1 MCYNPPLPQHKGEP
15 MNISLVGRHIEL
27 SDAIKNHLMHSI
39 DTLSK
44 FNLDLISVNAVASM
58 NERKKGVMIE
68 FTINV
73 AGKNTIVITQRD
85 DDLYAAV
92 DIAIDRAQKALRR
105 LHDRLSDHKNEGL
118 NEAKNAAARPVD
130 LHAESEAMEDE
141 IVPME
146 LELYKPQ
153 EVAEVLEKLKEST
166 KQFEVFYDNEG
177 KLRVLFK
184 RNDGRYGLY

>member
-1 MCYNPPLPQHKGEP
+1 

-27 SDAIKNHLMHSI
+27 SDAIKDHLMHSI
-39 DTLSK
+39 DTLGK
-44 FNLDLISVNAVASM
+44 YHLDLISVNAIASS
-58 NERKKGVMIE
+58 NERKKGVTIE

-85 DDLYAAV
+85 DDLYAAI

-105 LHDRLSDHKNEGL
+105 LHERLSDHKNEGL
-118 NEAKNAAARPVD
+118 NEAKLAASGTVD
-130 LHAESEAMEDE
+130 LHALSEAMEDE

-153 EVAEVLEKLKEST
+153 EVGEVLEKLKEST
-166 KQFEVFYDNEG
+166 KVFEVFFDIDG
-177 KLRVLFK
+177 KMRVLFK

>member
-1 MCYNPPLPQHKGEP
+1 

-39 DTLSK
+39 DTLGK
-44 FNLDLISVNAVASM
+44 YNLDIISVSAIASM
-58 NERKKGVMIE
+58 NERKKGVSIE
-68 FTINV
+68 FTINI
-73 AGKNTIVITQRD
+73 AGKNTIVISQRD
-85 DDLYAAV
+85 NDLYAAI
-92 DIAIDRAQKALRR
+92 DIAIERAQKALRR

-118 NEAKNAAARPVD
+118 NEAKNAAAHTID
-130 LHAESEAMEDE
+130 LHAVGEAMEDE

-153 EVAEVLEKLKEST
+153 EVADVLENLKDGG
-166 KQFEVFYDNEG
+166 KQFEVFYDIEG

-184 RNDGRYGLY
+184 RNDGKFGLY

>member
-1 MCYNPPLPQHKGEP
+1 
-15 MNISLVGRHIEL
+15 MNISLVGRHIDL
-27 SDAIKNHLMHSI
+27 SDSIKEHLMHSI
-39 DTLSK
+39 DTLGK
-44 FNLDLISVNAVASM
+44 YHLDLISVNAVASM

-85 DDLYAAV
+85 NDLYAAI

-105 LHDRLSDHKNEGL
+105 LHDRLSDHRNEGM
-118 NEAKNAAARPVD
+118 NEAKTAASGNVD
-130 LHAESEAMEDE
+130 LHALGEAMEDE

-153 EVAEVLEKLKEST
+153 EVAEVLEKLKESG

-177 KLRVLFK
+177 KMRVLFK

>member
-1 MCYNPPLPQHKGEP
+1 

-27 SDAIKNHLMHSI
+27 SDAIKDHLMHSI

-44 FNLDLISVNAVASM
+44 YHLDLISVNAVASS
-58 NERKKGVMIE
+58 NERKKGVTIE

-85 DDLYAAV
+85 DDLYAAI

-118 NEAKNAAARPVD
+118 NEAKLAAAVKVD
-130 LHAESEAMEDE
+130 LHEVGEALEDE
-141 IVPME
+141 IVPAE
-146 LELYKPQ
+146 PVLFKPQ
-153 EVAEVLEKLKEST
+153 EVAEVLERLKEST
-166 KQFEVFYDNEG
+166 KVFDVFYDNDG
-177 KLRVLFK
+177 KMRVLYK
-184 RNDGRYGLY
+184 RTDGRFGLY

>member
-1 MCYNPPLPQHKGEP
+1 

-27 SDAIKNHLMHSI
+27 SDANKDHLMHSI

-44 FNLDLISVNAVASM
+44 YHLDIISVNAVASM

-68 FTINV
+68 FTINI

-85 DDLYAAV
+85 NDLYAAI

-105 LHDRLSDHKNEGL
+105 LHDRLNDHKNEGL
-118 NEAKNAAARPVD
+118 NEAKNAAAHTVD
-130 LHAESEAMEDE
+130 LHAVGEAMEDE
-141 IVPME
+141 IIPME

-153 EVAEVLEKLKEST
+153 EVGEILEKLKESN
-166 KQFEVFYDNEG
+166 KQFDVFYDIEG
-177 KLRVLFK
+177 KMRVLFK

>member
-1 MCYNPPLPQHKGEP
+1 
-15 MNISLVGRHIEL
+15 MNISLVGRHIDL
-27 SDAIKNHLMHSI
+27 SDSIKEHLMHSI
-39 DTLSK
+39 DTLGK
-44 FNLDLISVNAVASM
+44 YHLDLISVNAVASM

-85 DDLYAAV
+85 NDLYAAI

-105 LHDRLSDHKNEGL
+105 LHDRLSDHRNEGM
-118 NEAKNAAARPVD
+118 NEAKNAASGNVD
-130 LHAESEAMEDE
+130 LHALGEAMEDE

-153 EVAEVLEKLKEST
+153 EVGEVLEKLKESG

-177 KLRVLFK
+177 KMRVLFK